1 MKNKWRSIVIFVMAV
16 TFCLSGLCAY
26 AQEGDDKS
34 DRLAVALIIDSSGS
48 MKHND
53 PGKERIKA
61 AQNAA
66 AMLGEQDEIT
76 VVEFADTARVL
87 VPLKKVGPESYRDEI
102 LESIAAIGSSGDTD
116 IKGGLKGHTKSLIK
130 QQKGAKVLPC

>member
-1 MKNKWRSIVIFVMAV
+1 MEEHSNFRYGSYFLSFRIV
-16 TFCLSGLCAY
+16 CLML
-26 AQEGDDKS
+26 QEGDDKS

-61 AQNAA
+61 AQNVA

-76 VVEFADTARVL
+76 VVEFADT
-87 VPLKKVGPESYRDEI
+87 GQ
-102 LESIAAIGSSGDTD
+102 GT
-116 IKGGLKGHTKSLIK
+116 
-130 QQKGAKVLPC
+130 GAS